1 MPWTTH
7 PVDHRAPDVA
17 AELMAVQRAAYRVEA
32 DLIGYQGLPGLAEG
46 PADIAALDLVVL
58 AVRYDDGAL
67 LGLVGYERDEGVV
80 DIDRLAVAPSAFRR
94 GVGRALVGAVHDREA
109 GARRFKVSTGSDNTP
124 AVALYT
130 SMGYLP
136 VGSKVIEGCP
146 VTRFARDTEPEPPPE
161 PTPGPGPTT

>member
-1 MPWTTH
+1 VPWTAR

-46 PADIAALDLVVL
+46 PAEIAGLDLTVL
-58 AVRYDDGAL
+58 AVRDDGGEL
-67 LGLVGYERDEGVV
+67 LGLLGYGRDDGVV
-80 DIDRLAVAPSAFRR
+80 DIDRLAVAPAAFRR

-109 GARRFKVSTGSDNTP
+109 DARRFKVSTGSDNTP

-146 VTRFARDTEPEPPPE
+146 VTRFARDTEPEPRPRSQPD
-161 PTPGPGPTT
+161 P